1 MADGRGLAR
10 RWEEYRPSKA
20 LWFWSCVICAAAVP
34 AVGFGA
40 GGWVTNGTA
49 TQMASDAA
57 DHAQAKLAAGFC
69 VTRFEASPDA
79 SAQLATLK
87 KTDDWKRDDFITQG
101 GWVTVPGT
109 KQPVADAADLCV
121 QQLMTA
127 KLPPAKTAAKAG

>member
-1 MADGRGLAR
+1 MAEARSLGR

-34 AVGFGA
+34 AIGFGA
-40 GGWVTNGTA
+40 AGWVTQGSA

-57 DHAQAKLAAGFC
+57 DQAQAKLVAGFC
-69 VTRFEASPDA
+69 VNRFEASADA
-79 SAQLATLK
+79 AAELATLK

-101 GWVTVPGT
+101 GWVTLPGT

-121 QQLMTA
+121 QRLMTA
-127 KLPPAKTAAKAG
+127 KLPPAKTAATSG